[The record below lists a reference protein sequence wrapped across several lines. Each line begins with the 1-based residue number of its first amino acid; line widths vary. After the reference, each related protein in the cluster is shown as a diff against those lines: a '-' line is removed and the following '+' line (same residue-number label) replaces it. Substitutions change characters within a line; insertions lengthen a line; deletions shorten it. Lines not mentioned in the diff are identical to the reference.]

1 MEHGDPLFTKYASTE
16 TKLKFINDV
25 VLSCEN
31 LECLIWPFS
40 RRDGRGYINEEPV
53 SRFVCKLAHGSPP
66 TEKHDA
72 AHNCGNERCVNP
84 HHLRWATRKDN
95 MADRDR
101 HGTDQRGEKAYNAIL
116 ATADVKMIRAV
127 ARFLRTTRRSP
138 IFMVPRRGRW
148 RGRSRQTPRSS

>member
-84 HHLRWATRKDN
+84 HHLRWATGKTTWPI
-95 MADRDR
+95 AIVTVQISVAKR
-101 HGTDQRGEKAYNAIL
+101 HITPFSPRP
-116 ATADVKMIRAV
+116 T
-127 ARFLRTTRRSP
+127 LR
-138 IFMVPRRGRW
+138 
-148 RGRSRQTPRSS
+148 